1 MTFAMETE
9 KVQTIN
15 ALKTRMT
22 ESVQIRTSITPTLQE
37 TEEESPS
44 LMALFYGDHLPAIQ
58 NSPIEQELL
67 VYQTL
72 PDLSKY
78 ETTHKKYSQHNP
90 YTWWKNNQYTLPL
103 LTEQARIYLG
113 IPASSVPS
121 ERLFS
126 AAGNIITDKRNRL
139 DPTNVHDLL
148 FLKEYQNLC
157 NVFPSLPEEKIL

>member
-1 MTFAMETE
+1 MAAFLDPRFKSMTFAMETE

-37 TEEESPS
+37 TKEESPS

-78 ETTHKKYSQHNP
+78 ETTHKK
-90 YTWWKNNQYTLPL
+90 
-103 LTEQARIYLG
+103 LG
-113 IPASSVPS
+113 MLSSPHEPGSDRVRTTFFNCLSRGS
-121 ERLFS
+121 E
-126 AAGNIITDKRNRL
+126 
-139 DPTNVHDLL
+139 
-148 FLKEYQNLC
+148 
-157 NVFPSLPEEKIL
+157 